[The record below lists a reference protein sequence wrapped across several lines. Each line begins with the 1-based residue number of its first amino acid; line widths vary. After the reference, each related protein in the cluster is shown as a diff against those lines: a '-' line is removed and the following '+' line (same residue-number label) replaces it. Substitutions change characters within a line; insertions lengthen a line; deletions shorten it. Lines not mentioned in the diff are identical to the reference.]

1 MERDFNIYRRDRTDR
16 TGGGV
21 LLAVRENILSMRRRD
36 LEKKAEILV
45 CEIHPESRKKMAVIV
60 FYRPPDSDLNYIKEF
75 KKTLQLIRSQN
86 KFDQLIVCGDFNLPN
101 IDWNTGV
108 TTNNNIINQHFT
120 KTVKDHYLWQL
131 VNFPTR
137 GENTLDLILTNIPD
151 KIQNV
156 AGFDDVLETDH
167 KLIHFEINLKLQRKP
182 RVERLVY
189 DFAKP
194 DWSSLKVLLSNSR
207 WDLCFVSGNID
218 ETLSNWCCMFLSAV
232 DKYIPKHCIKRTHNH
247 PWIDKEL
254 LKLIKRK
261 DIQRRKLK
269 KFPSKINLEK
279 YKNLRRLTKQ
289 LIKQKKKQY
298 NINLTES
305 LYENPR
311 RFWSAV
317 KHSTEN
323 RKDVNFLKTEN
334 SYTTDNVEI
343 ANILNTFFHSVFNPK
358 DSESFTTPPL
368 PLTSTTAELSSI
380 QLTEIEVV
388 GVLRNLNSR
397 KACGPDN
404 IPNRLLIEL
413 ADVIAPSLCDVFNMS
428 LALGVVP
435 LQWKMANI
443 TPVHKREDPMLATNY
458 RPISLLCTLSKVLE
472 RCVHNHSYQHLEPHM
487 YHMQHGFI
495 RGKSTTTQLLEVYHK
510 ILQSIASGN
519 EVDAIY
525 LDFSKAF
532 DKVPHRLLLTKLETL
547 GITGSLLSWF
557 ESYLTDRQQRVV
569 INGVCLEWL
578 PVTSGVPQ
586 GSILGPLLFL
596 VYCND
601 IPMCIEENSTL
612 ALFADDSKLYRTLSS
627 PTSSASLQHDLCNI
641 TRWTTNNQMELNVV
655 KCKAMH
661 ISRKRTSTQTQ
672 YVINENIVE
681 QVPIIKDLGVL
692 ITNNLCWSKHI
703 ESIVSSA
710 NKTLGLVKRI
720 CKEVKNTNTRK
731 TLYCALVRP
740 KLEYA
745 SSVWS
750 PYTIKHRLLIENVQR
765 RASKFILNYPENMSY
780 IERLQKAK
788 LLPLEFRREISDLI
802 LLFKSKHRLIT
813 MDINKYIYTYNPS
826 YQSRNYDEN
835 NFNIIIRHK
844 QDYFQNSYFVRTVK
858 LWNNLPTE
866 LKATNSLGAFK
877 TRLNKLY
884 SWKTKSY
891 KLPNNHS

>member
-1 MERDFNIYRRDRTDR
+1 MKKQCEESLSIAQKLLFILAILWLLFQSVKQTCNLMDSGSTTTISPELVNLPNRLCSIWFTTQDIKSRKFNLPNNRCRYGLCFQIAKVVKHTFMLILLAGDIATNPGPPQYFTGYNIQCLYLNARSLINKTNELQTLAIDIDLLAITETWLKPDNLDSEILSSNDFNIYRRDRTNR

-21 LLAVRENILSMRRRD
+21 LLAVRENILSTKRRD
-36 LEKKAEILV
+36 LESKAEILV
-45 CEIHPESRKKMAVIV
+45 CEIHPESRKKIAVIV

-75 KKTLQLIRSQN
+75 KKTLQLIRSQK

-108 TTNNNIINQHFT
+108 ATNNNIINQHFT

-156 AGFDDVLETDH
+156 TGFDDVLESDH
-167 KLIHFEINLKLQRKP
+167 KLISFKINLNIQRKP
-182 RVERLVY
+182 QVERLVY
-189 DFAKP
+189 DFAKS
-194 DWSSLKVLLSNSR
+194 DWSSLKVLLSNNR
-207 WDLCFVSGNID
+207 WDLCFVPGNID

-232 DKYIPKHCIKRTHNH
+232 DKYIPKHYIKRTHNH

-254 LKLIKRK
+254 LKLIKK

-269 KFPSKINLEK
+269 KFPSTFILEK

-289 LIKQKKKQY
+289 LIKQKKKKY

-323 RKDVNFLKTEN
+323 RKDINFLKTNN
-334 SYTTDNVEI
+334 SYTTNNVEI
-343 ANILNTFFHSVFNPK
+343 ANILNIFFHSVFNPK
-358 DSESFTTPPL
+358 DSESSTTPPL
-368 PLTSTTAELSSI
+368 PLKSTMGELSSI
-380 QLTEIEVV
+380 QLSQVEVV

-413 ADVIAPSLCDVFNMS
+413 AEVISTSLCDVFNMS

-443 TPVHKREDPMLATNY
+443 TPVHKREDPTLATNY

-472 RCVHNHSYQHLEPHM
+472 RCVHNHCYHYLEPHM

-495 RGKSTTTQLLEVYHK
+495 RGKSTTTQLLEVYHE
-510 ILQSIASGN
+510 ILESVASGN

-532 DKVPHRLLLTKLETL
+532 DKVPHHLLLKKLDTL
-547 GITGSLLSWF
+547 GIRGSLLTWF
-557 ESYLTDRQQRVV
+557 ESYLKDRQQRVV
-569 INGVCLEWL
+569 IHGVCSDWL

-586 GSILGPLLFL
+586 GSILGPLLFI

-601 IPMCIEENSTL
+601 IPTCIEENSTL

-627 PTSSASLQHDLCNI
+627 PTSSASLQHDLSNI
-641 TRWTTNNQMELNVV
+641 THWTTNNQMELNAVV
-655 KCKAMH
+655 
-661 ISRKRTSTQTQ
+661 
-672 YVINENIVE
+672 EL
-681 QVPIIKDLGVL
+681 IKEKN
-692 ITNNLCWSKHI
+692 TY
-703 ESIVSSA
+703 A
-710 NKTLGLVKRI
+710 NKI
-720 CKEVKNTNTRK
+720 CN
-731 TLYCALVRP
+731 
-740 KLEYA
+740 
-745 SSVWS
+745 
-750 PYTIKHRLLIENVQR
+750 Q
-765 RASKFILNYPENMSY
+765 
-780 IERLQKAK
+780 
-788 LLPLEFRREISDLI
+788 
-802 LLFKSKHRLIT
+802 
-813 MDINKYIYTYNPS
+813 
-826 YQSRNYDEN
+826 
-835 NFNIIIRHK
+835 
-844 QDYFQNSYFVRTVK
+844 
-858 LWNNLPTE
+858 
-866 LKATNSLGAFK
+866 
-877 TRLNKLY
+877 
-884 SWKTKSY
+884 
-891 KLPNNHS
+891 